1 MALLATPNLFP
12 GAPMANSTDGTP
24 SPLPDEFAAALRRAT
39 NRTLIAI
46 QSLRKA
52 VREHVHTER
61 SRGVALDE
69 IDVDLRGMIAAA
81 GDGDGRPDHSPE
93 RVEELTRQVL
103 KWSEA
108 FYSGDG
114 QDGRHG

>member
-1 MALLATPNLFP
+1 MS
-12 GAPMANSTDGTP
+12 NSSDGTP

-39 NRTLIAI
+39 DRTLIAI

-52 VREHVHTER
+52 VRDHVHTER

-69 IDVDLRGMIAAA
+69 IDVDLRSMIAAA
-81 GDGDGRPDHSPE
+81 GDGDGRPDSSPE
-93 RVEELTRQVL
+93 RVEELTKQVM
-103 KWSEA
+103 KWSES

-114 QDGRHG
+114 KGTDGQGRR